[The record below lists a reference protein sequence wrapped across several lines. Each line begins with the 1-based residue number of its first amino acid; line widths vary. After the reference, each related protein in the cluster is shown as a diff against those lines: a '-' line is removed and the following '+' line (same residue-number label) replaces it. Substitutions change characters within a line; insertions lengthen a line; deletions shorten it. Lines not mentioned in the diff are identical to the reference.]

1 MNCYGIE
8 FSLRHTPALD
18 PDYAPLYQF
27 NHAFLKD
34 ARKPIG
40 IAVERSGGQTAVLRP
55 LSMAPPRWPG
65 LTGTMWTGWS
75 RPFCG

>member
-40 IAVERSGGQTAVLRP
+40 IAVERSGGQTAVYE
-55 LSMAPPRWPG
+55 
-65 LTGTMWTGWS
+65 TFIHGTPERARAG
-75 RPFCG
+75 R